1 MKSKY
6 LIFAIALTLLACKGN
21 DPAPAG
27 TSSDTTKVTP
37 PDTTVVPIP
46 DPEGT
51 IYFTETE
58 EQFANPERGF
68 YVQKYYTTANI
79 DEVASVDAIKN
90 SRERSHITLYL
101 HSYYMADSVTGSA
114 NYMESDI
121 AQEFLDRLDRN
132 MDIVRE
138 AGAKVILRFSYAYH
152 HNTKKKPWDATA
164 EWAMRHMDQ
173 LSPYLMKHADVI
185 FCIQAGFIG
194 SWGEW
199 YYTTN
204 YPYNPAKDE
213 GYEPRWPVAEH
224 LMEVTPKD
232 RQICF
237 RQPQFKIRYLRS
249 HGLAPNPLT
258 VDEAYQPTIKA
269 RWAGHNDCF
278 VSSAEDVGTYH
289 NDEEREFWAE
299 DSKYTL
305 MGGETCKECEYSG
318 GENAIQQMEIYHW
331 TYLCNSYLPEILSSW
346 VSSGHYET
354 IKRRLGYRF
363 VLEKAFLTQKPK
375 AGEAF
380 TADLTVNNVGF
391 AAPANKR
398 DVELIFVSVA
408 DPSKKFVYPQTA
420 DPRFWMGGEKQKCT
434 LSCTLDAGMKG
445 EYKMYINLPDPYP
458 SLHDDPRYSIRLA
471 NENMW
476 EEETGYNYLTTITVE

>member
-1 MKSKY
+1 MKKQY
-6 LIFAIALTLLACKGN
+6 LIFALILAFVACKGN
-21 DPAPAG
+21 KVNEPTPADP
-27 TSSDTTKVTP
+27 SEK
-37 PDTTVVPIP
+37 DTTVVPVPVPDP

-51 IYFTETE
+51 IYFTETDE
-58 EQFANPERGF
+58 LFTNPERGF
-68 YVQKYYTTANI
+68 YIQTYYESDSLGKVCTL
-79 DEVASVDAIKN
+79 ASVQNA
-90 SRERSHITLYL
+90 REKSQIALFL
-101 HSYYMADSVTGSA
+101 HSYYMKDYIA
-114 NYMESDI
+114 SDI
-121 AQEFLDRLDRN
+121 PQEYLDRLDQN
-132 MDIVRE
+132 MNTLRE
-138 AGAKVILRFSYAYH
+138 GGAKAILRFSYKHTNGVKA
-152 HNTKKKPWDATA
+152 KPWDATP
-164 EWAMRHMDQ
+164 EWAIKHINQ
-173 LSPYLMKHADVI
+173 LAPYLQKHADVI
-185 FCIQAGFIG
+185 YCVQAGFIG
-194 SWGEW
+194 VWGEW

-204 YPYNPAKDE
+204 YPQDPYDDAD
-213 GYEPRWPVAEH
+213 YATRWPVAER
-224 LMEVTPKD
+224 LMEVVPVD

-249 HGLAPNPLT
+249 HNMEVAPLT
-258 VDEAYQPTIKA
+258 AEEAYKPNIKA

-278 VSSAEDVGTYH
+278 VSSNSDVGTYH
-289 NDEEREFWAE
+289 SDEEREFWAA
-299 DSKYTL
+299 DTKYTL
-305 MGGETCKECEYSG
+305 MGGETCGECEYSDG
-318 GENAIQQMEIYHW
+318 ANAVSEMEKYHW
-331 TYLCNSYLPEILSSW
+331 SYLCNSYHPDVLGSW
-346 VSSGHYET
+346 AVSGHLPI

-363 VLEKAFLTQKPK
+363 ELEKAFLTQKPK